1 MKRKVTFVIP
11 SLNEEDGIP
20 SLHEVLLHLSEEL
33 SDRNFLSELIFVDNH
48 SNDHTVDLIS
58 KLNFPKEVEVKLFA
72 LNRNYG
78 LQRSILFG
86 TTKASGDCLIVFQSD
101 LQDPPEAVF
110 RMIEKWEGGS
120 KVVAGVSNKRNE
132 RRLILFTS
140 GLFYK
145 FINLFTDI
153 HIVRWFQDFF
163 LLDRSVYE
171 DLGRRINHYEFLRGR
186 LVDEYGVD
194 SFVFYE
200 RLPRKSGNSNYNFA
214 SRYSVAM
221 DGITRYGT
229 KIIRRLVIT
238 TFSFSLLSVLFL
250 MMSTIFK
257 FISVAPILGGVR
269 LWLFMT
275 VANAGLFFISLGL
288 EFLSRILKLSS
299 NLSTEIYFM
308 EAKNDS

>member
-11 SLNEEDGIP
+11 SLNEANGIP
-20 SLHEVLLHLSEEL
+20 SLHEALSRISDDL
-33 SDRNFLSELIFVDNH
+33 SDRNFRSELIFVDNH
-48 SNDHTVDLIS
+48 STDHTVDLIS
-58 KLNFPKEVEVKLFA
+58 KLNFPKDVEVKLFV

-101 LQDPPEAVF
+101 LQDPPEAVL
-110 RMIEKWEGGS
+110 RMIENWVSGAR
-120 KVVAGVSNKRNE
+120 VVAGVSNKRNE

-140 GLFYK
+140 GLFYR

-153 HIVRWFQDFF
+153 RIVRWFQDFF

-200 RLPRKSGNSNYNFA
+200 RLPRKSGRSNYNFA

-229 KIIRRLVIT
+229 KIIRWLVIT
-238 TFSFSLLSVLFL
+238 TFGFSLFSGLFL
-250 MMSTIFK
+250 LISIVFK
-257 FISVAPILGGVR
+257 FTSIAPLLGGVQ

-275 VANAGLFFISLGL
+275 VSSVGLSFISLGL

-299 NLSTEIYFM
+299 NLNTEIHFL
-308 EAKNDS
+308 EVRRDS

>member
-1 MKRKVTFVIP
+1 MKRKVTLVIP

-20 SLHEVLLHLSEEL
+20 NLHDTLLHLIEEL
-33 SDRNFLSELIFVDNH
+33 SERNFLLELIFVDNH
-48 SNDHTVDLIS
+48 SDDYTVDLIS
-58 KLNFPKEVEVKLFA
+58 KLKFPKEVQVKLFA

-86 TTKASGDCLIVFQSD
+86 TTKASGDCLILFQSD
-101 LQDPPEAVF
+101 LQDPPETVL
-110 RMIEKWEGGS
+110 RMIENWVLGAKI
-120 KVVAGVSNKRNE
+120 VAGVSNKRNE
-132 RRLILFTS
+132 KRLVLVTS

-145 FINLFTDI
+145 FINIFTDI
-153 HIVRWFQDFF
+153 RIVPWFQDFF

-186 LVDEYGVD
+186 LVDEFGVD

-200 RLPRKSGNSNYNFA
+200 RLPRQSGRSNYNFA

-221 DGITRYGT
+221 DGITKYGT

-238 TFSFSLLSVLFL
+238 TFGFSFLSFSFLTLSMFFQF
-250 MMSTIFK
+250 MSF
-257 FISVAPILGGVR
+257 APILGD
-269 LWLFMT
+269 LQFWLLMT
-275 VANAGLFFISLGL
+275 ALCVGLSLISFGL

-299 NLSTEIYFM
+299 NLNTNIHFM
-308 EAKNDS
+308 EVRNDS